1 MAAGSGGQGKSRAGR
16 FWSCLEL
23 EGVSQAQISLSM
35 LCNEPKEIP
44 SGTSPLS
51 KPDQP
56 FLEKFCS
63 GVDRSGETISGTASS
78 LWKEDPCGARAR
90 GMSHHFHAQASPGKA
105 LSQIKQGRSC
115 LQSDSSAHYEPNRH
129 KLLLS
134 SHFSLERQFL
144 PAASCPPPSPNT
156 HIFQLCIADFNL

>member
-1 MAAGSGGQGKSRAGR
+1 
-16 FWSCLEL
+16 
-23 EGVSQAQISLSM
+23 M

-90 GMSHHFHAQASPGKA
+90 GMSHHFHAQASPGKG

-115 LQSDSSAHYEPNRH
+115 LQHDSSAHYETNRH

-144 PAASCPPPSPNT
+144 LLPHAPHLPLT
-156 HIFQLCIADFNL
+156 HTYFSSALQILICDPGVVCGLETEPV